1 MSRIIFLDC
10 DGCVCTV
17 RSHLAFGYRNHM
29 EHWDRTATR
38 FLRRICKKF
47 DVKIVISSSWR
58 IVDPKML
65 MKRLR
70 IEDLLPYLHEDKY
83 TRDFSNIRGEEIKDW
98 LDRNPNEGYVIIDD
112 NNDMLPEQQKNFV
125 QTDSVDGMSAKN
137 MEKIL
142 KILDIDLLKTKGKRK

>member
-10 DGCVCTV
+10 DGVVCTV
-17 RSHLAFGYRNHM
+17 RSHLALGYFNIM

-65 MKRLR
+65 MKRLKA
-70 IEDLLPYLHEDKY
+70 ESLLPFLHEDKY
-83 TRDFSNIRGEEIKDW
+83 TKDFSETRGEEIKEW

-112 NNDMLPEQQKNFV
+112 NNDMLLEQQKYFV
-125 QTDSVDGMSAKN
+125 QTDPVDGMSAKN